1 MTPVRLRDPFTG
13 LQEDAPDGRRAAA
26 NGGRKEERKVDTNGL
41 MGVEAAIGRGRGR
54 DWFTSLYHD
63 SYRLLLAYARR
74 RVDEQT
80 ADEVVADT
88 FLVAWRRRDEIPE
101 DFERAWLFGVAR
113 NTILTAYRSA
123 RRRHALNGKLYG
135 AVGAGPWTDR
145 YETSDRADALLPAL
159 HALREEDR
167 EILML
172 VAWEGLSHAEIGEAM
187 GISANAVA
195 IRVHRARKRLAD
207 RIDSTAVHR
216 GA

>member
-1 MTPVRLRDPFTG
+1 MDRQGVIGVTAT
-13 LQEDAPDGRRAAA
+13 
-26 NGGRKEERKVDTNGL
+26 GGRDK
-41 MGVEAAIGRGRGR
+41 

-63 SYRLLLAYARR
+63 SYRMLLAYARR

-113 NTILTAYRSA
+113 NTILTANRA
-123 RRRHALNGKLYG
+123 AHRRTALNGRLYG
-135 AVGAGPWTDR
+135 AARPEHWTDDH
-145 YETSDRADALLPAL
+145 YETSDRADALLPAMRS
-159 HALREEDR
+159 LREEDR

-172 VAWEGLSHAEIGEAM
+172 VSWEGLSHAEIGEVL
-187 GISANAVA
+187 GISSNAVA

-207 RIDSTAVHR
+207 RIDSAAVHR
-216 GA
+216 DV